1 MSRFD
6 WQTDEDDWDDL
17 PPPTESRPL
26 ALWKR
31 LVIILVVFIF
41 VGSSALVALRQIDFR
56 SQKTVTEATAD
67 VQSAHDLWRQAVSAG
82 DVQLVAGLLDQERY
96 PLWAEAQLQRIGTGL
111 PLFERE
117 AYGFRLADSHWQE
130 NFAAADQINLASTL
144 NHAEVT
150 FTQTYQVLTPAAL
163 TETISLEHTL
173 AYHYRDGQWLA
184 GPLANTSWGATRT
197 YRLPHLTL
205 TFPERDSDIM
215 QRLILDWGQ
224 LSQQLCA
231 AAPPFRCARTYTLGV
246 EMSSAPNAM
255 YTSLTGV
262 TFTVVPGQ
270 RLHAFSTPTYLG
282 RPTEEAG
289 YQALCRAYSHALA
302 RQILLDIQQTS
313 SQAEVNGPVWME
325 TRLHE
330 LGLAPAPTLQPVF
343 PGNAVPMPRDRLTPI
358 CLPNAGQIAAVGG

>member
-231 AAPPFRCARTYTLGV
+231 AAPPFLRWIRRHRRRTAGNQGQLCRGGR
-246 EMSSAPNAM
+246 PRPG
-255 YTSLTGV
+255 LRHR
-262 TFTVVPGQ
+262 TVGDGPVACGRPVQTRIRLLPPLVQ
-270 RLHAFSTPTYLG
+270 RLRHP
-282 RPTEEAG
+282 
-289 YQALCRAYSHALA
+289 
-302 RQILLDIQQTS
+302 
-313 SQAEVNGPVWME
+313 
-325 TRLHE
+325 
-330 LGLAPAPTLQPVF
+330 
-343 PGNAVPMPRDRLTPI
+343 PGSRNRHPH
-358 CLPNAGQIAAVGG
+358 